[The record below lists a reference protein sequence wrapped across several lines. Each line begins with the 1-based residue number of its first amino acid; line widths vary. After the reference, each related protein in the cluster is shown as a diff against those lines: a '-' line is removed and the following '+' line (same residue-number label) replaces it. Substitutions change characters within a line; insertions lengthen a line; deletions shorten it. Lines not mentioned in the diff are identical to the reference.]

1 MERKEKDGTGDF
13 KDIHK
18 HKNDIYRLTTILI
31 VPNPIKRQKM
41 TYQIKI
47 SLKRLV

>member
-1 MERKEKDGTGDF
+1 MMERKEKDGTGDF

-31 VPNPIKRQKM
+31 VPSPIKLPAIYKNILQH
-41 TYQIKI
+41 
-47 SLKRLV
+47 S